1 MRKKIVAG
9 NWKMNKTLSEG
20 IELFNELLSLA
31 KEKPKADHVIVATP
45 FIHLALLAEKASG
58 SMISLS
64 AQNCYCKESG
74 AFTGEISA
82 AMVKST
88 GAEYVII
95 GHSERR
101 QYFHESP
108 EELELKVKMALS
120 EGLSPIFCCGESFNE
135 RERENHFQTITEQI
149 ESSLFRLDKSDF
161 KNIIIAY
168 EPVWA
173 IGTGLTATKEQAQQM
188 HEHIR
193 SLLRDKYGQELAE
206 SISILYGGSCNAEN
220 AKELFSQKDI
230 DGGLIGGASLKAKDF
245 FTIVNSF

>member
-9 NWKMNKTLSEG
+9 NWKMNKALNEG
-20 IELFNELLSLA
+20 VELFNELLSLA
-31 KEKPKADHVIVATP
+31 KEEIKADKVIVAPP
-45 FIHLALLAEKASG
+45 FIHLAVLSDKAEG
-58 SMISLS
+58 SKISLS
-64 AQNCYCKESG
+64 AQNCHVKESG
-74 AFTGEISA
+74 AFTGETSA

-101 QYFHESP
+101 QYFHESS

-120 EGLSPIFCCGESFNE
+120 EGLIPIFCCGESLNE
-135 RERENHFQTITEQI
+135 RERENHFQTIAEQI
-149 ESSLFRLDKSDF
+149 ESSLFRFEEDDI

-173 IGTGLTATKEQAQQM
+173 IGTGLTASKEQAQQM
-188 HEHIR
+188 HSYIR

-206 SISILYGGSCNAEN
+206 SISILYGGSCNAQN
-220 AKELFSQKDI
+220 AKELFSQQDV

-245 FTIVNSF
+245 FTIINSF